1 MAIGSNL
8 ILTDKKLRIEAK
20 KPFFVLEEGLK
31 TLAGEN
37 VPFEPPEN
45 GSTEAQK
52 WDSGAQSP
60 RWQGRQDSNLQPSVL
75 ETDALPIAPRPYSYH
90 LIVRYN
96 NRLNQENFPRRA
108 WEVLF
113 IQT

>member
-1 MAIGSNL
+1 MRGTMEDKRQILMAIGSNL
-8 ILTDKKLRIEAK
+8 ILTDKKLCIEAK

-37 VPFEPPEN
+37 ASFEPQEN

-60 RWQGRQDSNLQPSVL
+60 RWQGRQDSNLQPLVL
-75 ETDALPIAPRPYSYH
+75 ETRALPIELHPY
-90 LIVRYN
+90 
-96 NRLNQENFPRRA
+96 
-108 WEVLF
+108 
-113 IQT
+113 T